1 MAKGRI
7 VALVI
12 IGIMLLTA
20 VMPQLAVADYTLSDE
35 PTNWSPYDGATEIG
49 PSHVFIFYYP
59 VPVAPDLPYAYQM
72 QYRTPTGTYT
82 LPLFDS
88 GYVIPVN
95 WGNLQPVYPEGVFD
109 YGETYYWRVRIQDDK
124 GYWTGWSHETS
135 FTVIVNSP
143 PSQPE
148 NFEPDDNA
156 TGVSLPLTLQACEFR
171 DPNASELVL
180 GEADTH
186 AASLWQVTA
195 TSGNYASPAFD
206 SGRVTADL
214 TSMSVPVGNLAVNT
228 KYYWHVRYQ
237 DSYGN
242 WSAYS
247 PETSFTTGTT
257 TAVVA
262 VQQPV
267 NESPYGGATEISPD
281 QKLKASAFQGAAG
294 RTHFASRW
302 QVAGPGANQID
313 PVTGRYNESLYDS
326 GIDTNNKLEIAMPVG
341 LLGYGRTYYWHVK
354 YQDDTG
360 AWSAWSA
367 ETSFT
372 LVGNSAPSSPRNI
385 EPLDVTGALAVSLTP
400 VLKASD
406 FSDPDISVYV
416 ALTDSHAAS
425 QWQVTATAGNYSD
438 NVCTWDSGVASPT
451 TSATVPAGKL
461 AAGTK
466 YYWHV
471 RYRDSQNSWS
481 GYSSETSFTTKA
493 LTVPTASFSADKTE
507 VTAGTDLVTFTDNST
522 PAGEITAWSWNFGDG
537 TTENWTTLTRPSNG
551 QISHKYTIG
560 GTQTVKLTV
569 YNGAAPEGKAQTAD
583 IVVHAKPEANILG
596 PATAKAGKEV
606 TFTDDSTPS
615 QDITSWEWQ
624 FDDGTTVQW
633 TAAQR
638 EAAGGQ
644 IKHAF
649 KTAEKHTVSLLVK
662 GDLGESYYNKQITVT
677 GGGGFRFGLWMIG
690 VAVAAV
696 VVVAGVVYL
705 LRARKGK

>member
-12 IGIMLLTA
+12 IGIMLLTML
-20 VMPQLAVADYTLSDE
+20 MPRLAVAAPMAT
-35 PTNWSPYDGATEIG
+35 PINKSPVNGATEIG
-49 PSHVFIFYYP
+49 PGHTFTVQDFSGGT
-59 VPVAPDLPYAYQM
+59 AYATQG
-72 QYRTPTGTYT
+72 QFRTASGTYS
-82 LPLFDS
+82 LPLYDTGIVVS
-88 GYVIPVN
+88 ISAEVAC
-95 WGNLQPVYPEGVFD
+95 PEGVFG
-109 YGETYYWRVRIQDDK
+109 YGQTYYWHMRVMNDQ
-124 GYWTGWSHETS
+124 GEWSAWSAETS
-135 FTVIVNSP
+135 FTVVTNSP

-156 TGVSLPLTLQACEFR
+156 TAVSLPLTLQACEFR
-171 DPNASELVL
+171 DPNASEVVL
-180 GEADTH
+180 GEADKH
-186 AASLWQVTA
+186 AASQWQVTA
-195 TSGNYASPAFD
+195 TPGNYASPAFD

-214 TSMSVPVGNLAVNT
+214 TSMSVPVGNMAVNT

-247 PETSFTTGTT
+247 PETSFTSGTT
-257 TAVVA
+257 TAVVV

-267 NESPYGGATEISPD
+267 NVSPFSGATEISPD
-281 QKLKASAFQGAAG
+281 QKLKASAFQGAAE

-302 QVAGPGANQID
+302 QVASSAGA
-313 PVTGRYNESLYDS
+313 YSSSLFDS
-326 GIDTNNKLEIAMPVG
+326 GIDPNNKLEIALPVG
-341 LLGYGRTYYWHVK
+341 LAGYGRTYYWHVK

-406 FSDPDISVYV
+406 FSDPDISVYI

-425 QWQVTATAGNYSD
+425 QWQVTTTAGSYSD
-438 NVCTWDSGVASPT
+438 NVCAWDSGVASPT

-461 AAGTK
+461 AAGIK

-493 LTVPTASFSADKTE
+493 LTVPVALFSADKTA
-507 VTAGTDLVTFTDNST
+507 VTAGTEMVTFTDNST

-537 TTENWTTLTRPSNG
+537 VTENWTLLTRPSNG
-551 QISHKYTIG
+551 QITHKYTVG
-560 GTQTVKLTV
+560 GFQTVKLTV
-569 YNGAAPEGKAQTAD
+569 TNAAGTDDEVKDAYV
-583 IVVHAKPEANILG
+583 VVHAKPEASITVLTA
-596 PATAKAGKEV
+596 PAKAGEEV
-606 TFTDDSTPS
+606 AFKDNSSPTG
-615 QDITSWEWQ
+615 DITSWEWQ
-624 FDDGTTVQW
+624 FDDGTTVSW

-644 IKHAF
+644 IKHVF
-649 KTAEKHTVSLLVK
+649 KTARQHTVSLTVT
-662 GDLGESYYNKQITVT
+662 GALGESYYNKPINVT
-677 GGGGFRFGLWMIG
+677 GGGGFHFGLWMIG

-696 VVVAGVVYL
+696 VVVAGVMYL
-705 LRARKGK
+705 VRARKGK